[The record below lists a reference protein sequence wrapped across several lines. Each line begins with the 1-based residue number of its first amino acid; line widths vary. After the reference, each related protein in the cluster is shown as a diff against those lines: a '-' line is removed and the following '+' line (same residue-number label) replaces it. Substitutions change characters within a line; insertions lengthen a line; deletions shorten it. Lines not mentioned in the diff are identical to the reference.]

1 MVRVSH
7 TQNYALNL
15 NKLVHLEQ
23 TLNRVHGNIDH
34 VSLQKNCNLKLSWK
48 LLEPGGGG
56 VGG

>member
-56 VGG
+56 GG